1 MVLKAELVILSP
13 LVLTTQKLMYP
24 DKHEH
29 GLIETMSS
37 SKIVS

>member
-13 LVLTTQKLMYP
+13 LVLTTHMYP
-24 DKHEH
+24 EKHEH